1 MLHIKLAGFIFTI
14 DNQFSYMEKLCQD
27 YIVDTP
33 GEKIWITKK
42 DILRENRD
50 GGKWPEAYLESLAF
64 YRKIC
69 ERLLEKDI
77 LLFHC
82 TALELEGKAYLFT
95 GPSGIGKSTHAKLWR
110 KYFGNKVVMINDD
123 KPLLSIR
130 KEGVIVYGT
139 PYGGK
144 EGLQTN
150 TSTHVSGIVVLHQG
164 LKNTIW
170 RMTEK
175 EAYPFLLNQTYRR
188 NDRDGMIKTMELVR
202 MLSKLPIYFMECTVS
217 MEAVELANRCLTNNF

>member
-1 MLHIKLAGFIFTI
+1 MLHIELAGFIFTI

-95 GPSGIGKSTHAKLWR
+95 GLSGIGKSTHAKLWR

-164 LKNTIW
+164 LKNTI
-170 RMTEK
+170 
-175 EAYPFLLNQTYRR
+175 
-188 NDRDGMIKTMELVR
+188 
-202 MLSKLPIYFMECTVS
+202 
-217 MEAVELANRCLTNNF
+217 